1 MPEGKR
7 GNWQHRFAQMTWQK
21 WAVRS
26 CQKVNN
32 LVRLKILMIED
43 IVSKVLG
50 KIKTVFL
57 TRLWRRLIFR
67 LF

>member
-26 CQKVNN
+26 FKKVSD
-32 LVRLKILMIED
+32 LARLKNLMINN
-43 IVSKVLG
+43 IVAKVSG
-50 KIKTVFL
+50 KIKTMFL
-57 TRLWRRLIFR
+57 TRFWRRLIFR